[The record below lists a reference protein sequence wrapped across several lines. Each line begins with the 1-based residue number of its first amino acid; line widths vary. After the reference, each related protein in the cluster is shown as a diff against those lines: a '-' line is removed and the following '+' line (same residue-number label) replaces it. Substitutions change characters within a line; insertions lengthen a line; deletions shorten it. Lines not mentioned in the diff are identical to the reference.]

1 MAGLIYTNQKSKTSK
16 KAQAK
21 RAQLLKEQRAIKL
34 QLKAIQPASRMS
46 FVDPAPAV
54 RTTRHIPSLNTGGA
68 VAAMKPAQVYTGD
81 KIIGLPTMHKSNCV
95 PVFSESEAKDIS
107 AMRR

>member
-1 MAGLIYTNQKSKTSK
+1 MAGLIYTTQKSKLSK
-16 KAQAK
+16 KQRAAQEA
-21 RAQLLKEQRAIKL
+21 LMKEQRAIKL

-54 RTTRHIPSLNTGGA
+54 RTTRHIPSRDTGGA
-68 VAAMKPAQVYTGD
+68 VATLKPVPVYTGD
-81 KIIGLPTMHKSNCV
+81 KIIGLATMHKSNCV
-95 PVFSESEAKDIS
+95 PVFSESDAKDIS